1 MRREGNSKQI
11 IILFWP
17 HILVRYIVFTI
28 VVLNSMFKTS
38 LFLISLRKLS
48 SNLIFTSVF
57 LIHVPIVSNIYK
69 EKYLKFLKEFKH
81 TEIQTSAMFVW
92 HF

>member
-38 LFLISLRKLS
+38 TVVLISL
-48 SNLIFTSVF
+48 NYQATYFISVF

-69 EKYLKFLKEFKH
+69 EKYLKFLIEFKH

>member
-28 VVLNSMFKTS
+28 AILYSMFKTS
-38 LFLISLRKLS
+38 TVVLISLNYQATYFHFCISNTCTNSKQYLQRK
-48 SNLIFTSVF
+48 IFEVF
-57 LIHVPIVSNIYK
+57 DRI
-69 EKYLKFLKEFKH
+69 
-81 TEIQTSAMFVW
+81 
-92 HF
+92 